1 MYYLVDALK
10 KKTCRKCYGYQLC
23 SPSHRLLSLFI

>member
-10 KKTCRKCYGYQLC
+10 KKCRKCYGYQLC
-23 SPSHRLLSLFI
+23 SPFRRLLKLFI